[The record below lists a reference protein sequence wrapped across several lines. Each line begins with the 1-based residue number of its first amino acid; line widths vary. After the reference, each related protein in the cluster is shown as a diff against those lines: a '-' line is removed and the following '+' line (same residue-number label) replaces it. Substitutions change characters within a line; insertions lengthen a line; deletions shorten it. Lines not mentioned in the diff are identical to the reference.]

1 MTPSFTPKKKEKR
14 HITHTRAWLYP
25 YICVLYPSKLK
36 SIPHRLSEAAEKEE
50 RKEQRMKTRLKISST
65 FL

>member
-1 MTPSFTPKKKEKR
+1 MTPSFTQKKEKR

-50 RKEQRMKTRLKISST
+50 RTKNENAVKISST